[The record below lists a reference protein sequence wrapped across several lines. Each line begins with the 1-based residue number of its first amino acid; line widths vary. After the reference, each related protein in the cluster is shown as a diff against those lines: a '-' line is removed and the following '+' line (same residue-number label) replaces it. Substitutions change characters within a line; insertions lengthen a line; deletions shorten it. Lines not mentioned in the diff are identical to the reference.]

1 MTTAPTLFTPEAA
14 AATTAAGPRPLRV
27 LGLDLSMTASGV
39 CLPDGAT
46 RTIKTNAKDGDR
58 RLQHIVNEVGL
69 ALGESQDGRRDGCD
83 LVVMEE
89 APPGLKGPAIKAIHM
104 VHGAVRLR
112 LIDFDTPYVV
122 INPTTLKAYA
132 TGSTSADKTAM
143 AMAAY
148 KRAGREFA
156 DDNQCDAWWLRAAG
170 LDWYGQPEFEL
181 PKAQRERLAK
191 VTWPDLEAVTR

>member
-1 MTTAPTLFTPEAA
+1 MTAP
-14 AATTAAGPRPLRV
+14 RV
-27 LGLDLSMTASGV
+27 IGLDLSITATGI
-39 CLPDGAT
+39 CLPDGT
-46 RTIKTNAKDGDR
+46 TETIKTNAKDGDR
-58 RLQHIVNEVGL
+58 RLQHIVDRVGTALSGDPWGDDTFDL
-69 ALGESQDGRRDGCD
+69 A
-83 LVVMEE
+83 VMEE

-112 LIDFDTPYVV
+112 LIEFGIPYVV

-148 KRAGREFA
+148 KRTGREFG

-170 LDWYGQPEFEL
+170 LDWLSLPEFSL
-181 PKAQRERLAK
+181 PAAHRDRLDKA
-191 VTWPDLEAVTR
+191 TWPVPKGNPS